1 MGLVAGAGDGVR
13 HHSNV
18 VIVLMGIHGRVMD
31 ADVGQTADH
40 IERVDLESFEQ
51 YLQIRCEK
59 GAVSVFY

>member
-40 IERVDLESFEQ
+40 IERVDLESFE
-51 YLQIRCEK
+51 
-59 GAVSVFY
+59 